1 MVHAQFN
8 GHEPEMNPTT
18 LLGFFMPIENKIDRH
33 LRNQNE
39 CSQKLTGGGSCLSW
53 LLHVQGCKSK
63 VHAAKIIKIK
73 LRSWMKRSITAIF
86 ILLVMPPSFAKP
98 LLIEGNLD
106 HWRPVT
112 LNGETQY
119 QPIMDMEQGV
129 VLRAESV
136 KSASGYEYSRTINL
150 NKTPVL
156 QWQWTAELTPY
167 ALAIDHQGIET
178 KQNEF
183 DERDAKGNDFVLRVV
198 VSRKPMFAQAKSIH
212 YVWSHSQPIE
222 SDWAIDDN
230 NKVIVVSGDGQT
242 TMKWQTLHRHIQ
254 KDWQRVF
261 AENISDINSI
271 MFMTD
276 SDAIGGHAIGYYGD
290 MRTLATKAM
299 AKSEP

>member
-1 MVHAQFN
+1 
-8 GHEPEMNPTT
+8 
-18 LLGFFMPIENKIDRH
+18 
-33 LRNQNE
+33 
-39 CSQKLTGGGSCLSW
+39 
-53 LLHVQGCKSK
+53 
-63 VHAAKIIKIK
+63 
-73 LRSWMKRSITAIF
+73 MKRSITV
-86 ILLVMPPSFAKP
+86 LLALLAMQPSAAKP

-106 HWRPVT
+106 NWSRVT
-112 LNGETQY
+112 FSGETQY

-150 NKTPVL
+150 EKTPVL

-167 ALAIDHQGIET
+167 ALTMDNQGIET
-178 KQNEF
+178 KQHEF
-183 DERDAKGNDFVLRVV
+183 DEREAQGNDFVLRVV
-198 VSRKPMFAQAKSIH
+198 VSRKPMFGEAKSIH
-212 YVWSHSQPIE
+212 YVWSHSQPID
-222 SDWAIDDN
+222 SDWAIDEN
-230 NKVIVVSGDGQT
+230 NKVIVASGDGQT

-261 AENISDINSI
+261 GEHIKEVNRI

>member
-1 MVHAQFN
+1 
-8 GHEPEMNPTT
+8 
-18 LLGFFMPIENKIDRH
+18 
-33 LRNQNE
+33 
-39 CSQKLTGGGSCLSW
+39 
-53 LLHVQGCKSK
+53 
-63 VHAAKIIKIK
+63 
-73 LRSWMKRSITAIF
+73 MKRSITV
-86 ILLVMPPSFAKP
+86 LLALLAMQPSAAKP

-106 HWRPVT
+106 NWSRVT
-112 LNGETQY
+112 FSGETQY

-150 NKTPVL
+150 EKTPVL

-167 ALAIDHQGIET
+167 ALTMDNQGIET
-178 KQNEF
+178 KQHEF
-183 DERDAKGNDFVLRVV
+183 DEREAQGNDFVLRVV
-198 VSRKPMFAQAKSIH
+198 VSRKPIFGEARSIH
-212 YVWSHSQPIE
+212 YVWSHSQPID
-222 SDWAIDDN
+222 SDWAIDEN
-230 NKVIVVSGDGQT
+230 NKVIVASGDGQT

-261 AENISDINSI
+261 GEHIKEVNRI

>member
-1 MVHAQFN
+1 
-8 GHEPEMNPTT
+8 
-18 LLGFFMPIENKIDRH
+18 
-33 LRNQNE
+33 
-39 CSQKLTGGGSCLSW
+39 
-53 LLHVQGCKSK
+53 
-63 VHAAKIIKIK
+63 
-73 LRSWMKRSITAIF
+73 MKRSITV
-86 ILLVMPPSFAKP
+86 LLALLAMQPSAAKP

-106 HWRPVT
+106 NWSRVT
-112 LNGETQY
+112 FSGETQY

-150 NKTPVL
+150 EKTPVL

-167 ALAIDHQGIET
+167 ALTMDNQGIET
-178 KQNEF
+178 KQHEF
-183 DERDAKGNDFVLRVV
+183 DEREAQGNDFVLRVV
-198 VSRKPMFAQAKSIH
+198 VSRESMFGAAKSIH
-212 YVWSHSQPIE
+212 YVWSHSQPID
-222 SDWAIDDN
+222 SDWAIDEN
-230 NKVIVVSGDGQT
+230 NKVIVASGDGQT

-261 AENISDINSI
+261 GENITEVNRI

-299 AKSEP
+299 AKNEP

>member
-1 MVHAQFN
+1 
-8 GHEPEMNPTT
+8 
-18 LLGFFMPIENKIDRH
+18 
-33 LRNQNE
+33 
-39 CSQKLTGGGSCLSW
+39 
-53 LLHVQGCKSK
+53 
-63 VHAAKIIKIK
+63 
-73 LRSWMKRSITAIF
+73 MKRSITV
-86 ILLVMPPSFAKP
+86 LLALLAMHSAAKP

-106 HWRPVT
+106 NWSRVIFS
-112 LNGETQY
+112 GETQY

-150 NKTPVL
+150 EKTPVL

-167 ALAIDHQGIET
+167 ALAMDNQGIET
-178 KQNEF
+178 KQYEF
-183 DERDAKGNDFVLRVV
+183 DEREAQGNDFVLRVI
-198 VSRKPMFAQAKSIH
+198 VSRKPMFGDAKSIH
-212 YVWSHSQPIE
+212 YVWSHSQPID
-222 SDWAIDDN
+222 SDWAIDEN
-230 NKVIVVSGDGQT
+230 NKVIVASGDGQT

-261 AENISDINSI
+261 GENIQEVNRI